1 MNLHIRGFAES
12 SPQPALTH
20 HWHNSQLTFSRIQ
33 NKGNIFDSFNWNAPG
48 PDSRLVHRFGD
59 IPGMVSIFMLS
70 RDITPVPGHHAN
82 TAHIS

>member
-12 SPQPALTH
+12 SPQ
-20 HWHNSQLTFSRIQ
+20 HNSQLTFSRIQ

-59 IPGMVSIFMLS
+59 NQGMVSIFMLS
-70 RDITPVPGHHAN
+70 RDITPVCPAIMQIQ
-82 TAHIS
+82 HIFHKCELYE